1 MKVLVDTHA
10 ILWWLSEDRHLSR
23 RARRILENS
32 ENRRLISIASLW
44 EIAIKMKLG
53 SLPTDGLTLRMIA
66 DELAEQE
73 FAILPI
79 RLDDLLQLEGLPA
92 LHRDSFDRML
102 ISQAIEEDVPMLT
115 TDTAIEQYP
124 IETIW

>member
-10 ILWWLSEDRHLSR
+10 ILWWLADERHLSR

-32 ENRRLISIASLW
+32 ENRRLVSIASLW

-53 SLPTDGLTLRMIA
+53 SLPTEGLTLRMIA
-66 DELAEQE
+66 DELTEQE
-73 FAILPI
+73 FAILPV
-79 RLDDLLQLEGLPA
+79 RLEDLLQLERLPT
-92 LHRDSFDRML
+92 LHRDPFDRIL
-102 ISQAIEEDVPMLT
+102 VSQALEEGIPMLT
-115 TDTAIEQYP
+115 KDTAIQQYS